1 MYKENNPKKKNV
13 KALFLLIVLTAF
25 GVVVFKFTKINKIS
39 ADTTQETEAS
49 SCSADVVDKSYEE
62 SPVFINLSENGSV
75 SPSTTDTKNV
85 LGAMTCSVA
94 NNSYTASSA
103 CTLPSSTGKVSLQG
117 WVSSTAEIDMT
128 SITVPVRL
136 LSGIFSVHDSNRK
149 ITMLNPVYKPAG
161 EQFDDRQILVNT
173 TPGDGSQ
180 SVKAN
185 VLEGS
190 VQKDAYSVRYTISTE
205 GDEGGGDAGISEYS
219 SNDCGELCNN
229 PDNSNPEKSN
239 LIANNLKNYFYDFPG
254 EKDKEEEDTVRI
266 NGLCEGVKEVSIQ
279 DPSVTGCFSFW
290 KTLVGTFGSLFPSS
304 DWTSC
309 NDKEDGCVKSED
321 IVVKM
326 SPMFKETNSFMNTRN
341 KTAMD
346 PGTAS
351 NYKSYYIVTNCR
363 ANVSGKSVD
372 VKCLWDMSYLFEELK
387 AAEYD
392 DAGESDTPSETQYIR
407 FLQEESTNRTDPLYT
422 M

>member
-1 MYKENNPKKKNV
+1 MYKESNPKKKNI
-13 KALFLLIVLTAF
+13 KALFLLMILTGF
-25 GVVVFKFTKINKIS
+25 GFVVFKFTKVNEIL
-39 ADTTQETEAS
+39 ADATKETEAT
-49 SCSADVVDKSYEE
+49 SCPSDVVDNSYEN
-62 SPVFINLSENGSV
+62 SPVLIDMTGSDSSEMR
-75 SPSTTDTKNV
+75 NV

-94 NNSYTASSA
+94 NNKYTASSA
-103 CTLPSSTGKVSLQG
+103 CTIQSSKGTVSLKG
-117 WVSSTAEIDMT
+117 WVSSTASIDMT

-173 TPGDGSQ
+173 TPGEGSQ
-180 SVKAN
+180 SVQTNILNGA
-185 VLEGS
+185 
-190 VQKDAYSVRYTISTE
+190 VQKKAYSVGYTISTE
-205 GDEGGGDAGISEYS
+205 GDSSDGQAGISEYA

-229 PDNSNPEKSN
+229 PSNSNPDKSN
-239 LIANNLKNYFYDFPG
+239 LTADSLKNYFYDVPG
-254 EKDKEEEDTVRI
+254 EVDAENDDMIQISGICEDIEQVDI
-266 NGLCEGVKEVSIQ
+266 N
-279 DPSVTGCFSFW
+279 DPSSTGCFSFW
-290 KTLVGTFGSLFPSS
+290 KTLVGTFGALFPSS

-309 NDKEDGCVKSED
+309 DNDEEGCVRAED

-326 SPMFKETNSFMNTRN
+326 SPMFEETNNFMTERN

-346 PGTAS
+346 PNTAS
-351 NYKSYYIVTNCR
+351 NYKSYYIVTDCQ
-363 ANVSGKSVD
+363 ANVAGKGVD

-392 DAGESDTPSETQYIR
+392 DAGKSDTPSESQYVR
-407 FLQEESTNRTDPLYT
+407 FLQNESINRTDPLYN